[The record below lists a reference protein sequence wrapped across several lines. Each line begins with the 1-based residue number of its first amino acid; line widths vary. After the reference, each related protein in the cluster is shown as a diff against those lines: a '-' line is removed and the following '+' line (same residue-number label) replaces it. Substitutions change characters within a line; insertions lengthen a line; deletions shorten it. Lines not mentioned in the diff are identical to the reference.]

1 MKASTA
7 TGEVDL
13 LVARDDN
20 TQEQFKKLSSSL
32 LNTPLCK
39 ASLVFANKKTTQAIH
54 LKLLNCEKSNA
65 LLKLITFT
73 FWQFIFEVAKA
84 YATIL
89 RLTISFLLAKSS
101 WH

>member
-32 LNTPLCK
+32 MSNPLRK
-39 ASLVFANKKTTQAIH
+39 ASLLFTNDTQAIL
-54 LKLLNCEKSNA
+54 LKLLNCK
-65 LLKLITFT
+65 KKVMHF
-73 FWQFIFEVAKA
+73 
-84 YATIL
+84 
-89 RLTISFLLAKSS
+89 
-101 WH
+101 